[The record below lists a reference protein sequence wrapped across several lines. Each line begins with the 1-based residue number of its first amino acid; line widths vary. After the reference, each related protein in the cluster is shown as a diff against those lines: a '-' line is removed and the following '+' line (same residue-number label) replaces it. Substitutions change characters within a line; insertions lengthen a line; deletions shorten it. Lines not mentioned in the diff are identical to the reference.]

1 MPPSPTKTQPPGTPP
16 DDLAGW
22 YRAIAEE
29 VAKGLPNEQDRRL
42 RSITSQDYYRRR
54 GAKLIERRPA
64 ESEQDFAARI
74 KRHTPITRRVIDILA
89 KLYEQPPERTIDGD
103 KAATKWLA
111 EVYDAT
117 HADVVLQ
124 QAEAMSL
131 LHGMCA
137 IQVAATG
144 DPASPIAMQL
154 WSGWHEIVPF
164 EAPGRANRV
173 AACVTVDCCDNQT
186 RYTLWT
192 PDRFDVYITKK
203 LTDGQ
208 TAGGRIAAHVPA
220 ESGDNP
226 YGILPFAFFWG
237 EMPSSGIDEQE
248 GLGPF
253 LSEWNHGLD
262 VEASDLA
269 QAVQKYHAP
278 FPVAYGVDE
287 DVAIV
292 RRPGAFARI
301 AAADDESEHAPEARL
316 EYLQANL
323 NIEAGLRN
331 IGEVIDSNLQALGV
345 PLTAYSLESRH
356 LPSGEALL
364 AEQKPLADFA
374 RKRRPLALMVETDLA
389 RACLTVYGRWHAAA
403 GGSRGLSPAAA
414 LKAAERPVLSLLWP
428 AASIDLPSAER
439 DREDRS
445 AVGMGIESRVMVVM
459 RRYGYSREQALA
471 HIKQVADDEAEV
483 AKLMPAEDEGQDE
496 GDDNDND
503 NDDATGDGAGEE
515 DDTEDE
521 P

>member
-1 MPPSPTKTQPPGTPP
+1 MPTTPKSRPPGTPP

-22 YRAIAEE
+22 YAALADE
-29 VAKGLPNEQDRRL
+29 VAHGLPNEQDRRL

-64 ESEQDFAARI
+64 ETDQEFRTRI
-74 KRHTPITRRVIDILA
+74 KRHTPVARRAIDILA

-103 KAATKWLA
+103 EAATRWLA
-111 EVYDAT
+111 EVYART
-117 HADVVLQ
+117 HADVMLQ

-144 DPASPIAMQL
+144 VPARPIHLQL

-173 AACVTVDCCDNQT
+173 AACVTIDCCDNQT

-192 PDRFDVYITKK
+192 PERFDVFLTRK
-203 LTDGQ
+203 LESGQ
-208 TAGGRIAAHVPA
+208 TSGGRVAAHVPA
-220 ESGDNP
+220 ESGENP
-226 YGILPFAFFWG
+226 YGCLPFAFFWG
-237 EMPSSGIDEQE
+237 ELPSSGIDEQE

-253 LSEWNHGLD
+253 LSTWNHGLD

-278 FPVAYGVDE
+278 FPVAYGVDD
-287 DVAIV
+287 DVTIV
-292 RRPGAFARI
+292 RRPGSFARI
-301 AAADDESEHAPEARL
+301 AGLDGEDEDAPEARL

-323 NIEAGLRN
+323 DIEAGLRN
-331 IGEVIDSNLQALGV
+331 LSDMTESVLQALGV
-345 PLTAYSLESRH
+345 PLTAYSLESRA

-374 RKRRPLALMVETDLA
+374 KKRRPLALMVETDLA
-389 RACLTVYGRWHAAA
+389 RACLTVHGRWHANAPAA
-403 GGSRGLSPAAA
+403 SRGLSPAAA
-414 LKAAERPVLSLLWP
+414 LRAAEGLTLSLLWP
-428 AASIDLPSAER
+428 VASIDLPSSER

-445 AVGMGIESRVMVVM
+445 AVAMGIESRLMVVM
-459 RRYGYSREQALA
+459 RRYGLSREQALR
-471 HIKQVADDEAEV
+471 HVRRVAEDEAEI
-483 AKLMPAEDEGQDE
+483 AKLMPGDEADPGDVAEESDV
-496 GDDNDND
+496 
-503 NDDATGDGAGEE
+503 AEE
-515 DDTEDE
+515 

>member
-16 DDLAGW
+16 DDLARW
-22 YRAIAEE
+22 YLAIAEE
-29 VAKGLPNEQDRRL
+29 VTHGLPNEQDRRL

-64 ESEQDFAARI
+64 ETDAEFKARL
-74 KRHTPITRRVIDILA
+74 KRHTPVTRRAIDILS

-111 EVYDAT
+111 DVYART

-124 QAEAMSL
+124 QADAMSL

-144 DPASPIAMQL
+144 DPANPIALQL

-173 AACVTVDCCDNQT
+173 AACVTVDACDHQT

-192 PDRFDVYITKK
+192 PERYDVYLTKK
-203 LTDGQ
+203 LADGQ
-208 TAGGRIAAHVPA
+208 TAGGRVAAHVPA
-220 ESGDNP
+220 ESGENP
-226 YGILPFAFFWG
+226 YGCLPFAFFWG
-237 EMPSSGIDEQE
+237 EMPTSGLDEQE

-292 RRPGAFARI
+292 RRPGTFARI
-301 AAADDESEHAPEARL
+301 ASADDELENAPQARL

-331 IGEVIDSNLQALGV
+331 ISEAKEAVLEALGV
-345 PLTAYSLESRH
+345 PLTAYRMESRT

-374 RKRRPLALMVETDLA
+374 KKRRPLALMVETDLA

-403 GGSRGLSPAAA
+403 GGSRGFSPAAA

-445 AVGMGIESRVMVVM
+445 AVAMGLESRVMVAM
-459 RRYGYSREQALA
+459 RRYGYSREQAIA
-471 HIKQVADDEAEV
+471 HIEQVAADEKEV
-483 AKLMPAEDEGQDE
+483 AKLIPREGEEEDDDTTGEGA
-496 GDDNDND
+496 GDD
-503 NDDATGDGAGEE
+503 DAGDEA